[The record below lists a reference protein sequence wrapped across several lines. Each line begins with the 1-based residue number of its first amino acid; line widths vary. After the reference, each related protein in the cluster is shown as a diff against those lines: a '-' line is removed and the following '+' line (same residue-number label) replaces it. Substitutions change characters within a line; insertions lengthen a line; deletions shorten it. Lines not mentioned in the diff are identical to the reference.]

1 MSTVHFGIVDEQG
14 SSTVASSFQRD
25 VSAVQEMTQ
34 NISSAEPISFGK
46 PILIGSSIKDSN
58 GTMKTSENKNELINH
73 KDALL
78 YYVELHK

>member
-1 MSTVHFGIVDEQG
+1 MALLMNKGAK
-14 SSTVASSFQRD
+14 TVASSFQRD
-25 VSAVQEMTQ
+25 VSSIQEMTQ

-46 PILIGSSIKDSN
+46 PVLISDSIKDSN
-58 GTMKTSENKNELINH
+58 GTMKTSENKNELIKH